1 MSGKRSTKTD
11 AMLRH
16 LAAGGDAQDFAGT
29 KFENLALGGTLQ
41 SRGQIAWDGE
51 GNRFVLTPAGWS
63 ALTPRR
69 FGLPSLAASAAMGA
83 IGVAA
88 LAFLW
93 LPGARWQNSAHG
105 HAATTVA
112 VQSAAPAPASI
123 PSEIRGSIA
132 ATVPAS
138 APQPTLAPRA
148 AESESSMPPVATL
161 ELGEAAQPTPEQASA
176 EAVPAGAKQAAVKK
190 QQRRTAKPAE
200 QHNGLA
206 NFFANFG
213 RTQTTQTRPREATQ
227 TRARESSQ
235 TRSGPGSWFRI

>member
-1 MSGKRSTKTD
+1 
-11 AMLRH
+11 MLRH

-29 KFENLALGGTLQ
+29 KYENLALAGTLE

-51 GNRFVLTPAGWS
+51 GNRGYVLTPAGWS
-63 ALTPRR
+63 AHTPRR
-69 FGLPSLAASAAMGA
+69 FGLPLLGASAAIGA

-93 LPGARWQNSAHG
+93 LPGPRWQNSAPG

-112 VQSAAPAPASI
+112 VQSPAPAPASI

-138 APQPTLAPRA
+138 APQPAPAPRA
-148 AESESSMPPVATL
+148 AEAEPTTAPAASL
-161 ELGEAAQPTPEQASA
+161 ELTEVAQPAPEQASA
-176 EAVPAGAKQAAVKK
+176 EAAPTSAKQAAVKK

-213 RTQTTQTRPREATQ
+213 RAREAAHTRPREATQ
-227 TRARESSQ
+227 TRARESSH
-235 TRSGPGSWFRI
+235 TRSSPSSWFHI